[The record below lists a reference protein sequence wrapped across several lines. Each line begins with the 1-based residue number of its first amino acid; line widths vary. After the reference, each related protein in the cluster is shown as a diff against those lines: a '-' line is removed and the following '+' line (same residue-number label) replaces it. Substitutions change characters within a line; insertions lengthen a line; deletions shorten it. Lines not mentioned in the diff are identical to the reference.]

1 MFLKKII
8 LVGFKSSGK
17 TTLGRALSKSL
28 SVKFF
33 DLDELIEKKYLK
45 ENGELL
51 SFRKIFRKIGEKE
64 FRELENVLLREYIS
78 VESCLLSLGG
88 GTVDDEKN
96 REMLE
101 DFCVVYVR
109 VPIEDLLIR
118 IKKNGYPSYLDDS
131 SDPEKEIR
139 NLFTRRVPIFE
150 KISDIIIDNPNSI
163 KFKELILD
171 STRKIMD
178 LVQNNKC
185 N

>member
-1 MFLKKII
+1 
-8 LVGFKSSGK
+8 
-17 TTLGRALSKSL
+17 
-28 SVKFF
+28 
-33 DLDELIEKKYLK
+33 
-45 ENGELL
+45 
-51 SFRKIFRKIGEKE
+51 
-64 FRELENVLLREYIS
+64 
-78 VESCLLSLGG
+78 LLSLGG

-171 STRKIMD
+171 STRKILD